1 MRILCAGPTTLL
13 PEVEEAMTG
22 IVTNPD
28 LDPDYEV
35 FHRKV
40 EARLSAVVKTDRPT
54 VMMLGEGMLA
64 LEAAVCS
71 LMEKGERVLV
81 MSNGVF
87 GGGFAD
93 YVKFFGGECVLYEKD
108 PRRGFDV
115 GELQAFLETD
125 SNFAIATMVH
135 CETPSGLTND
145 VKAIC
150 HLLKEYGIL
159 SIVDCVSSFGGED
172 IDFDAYGVD
181 MMLSAT
187 QKCLSAPTGLS
198 MITISEAAEEK
209 MRTRK
214 EPIPS
219 YYMNVLNYMSGQE
232 DFAFPYTMSEHLTFA
247 LDKALDLW
255 EKRDSVRLHKAYGDV
270 VRALFAKEGFTLYP
284 KDSFANTVTAVLLP
298 EGMRA
303 TEILAECRKRGI
315 FISKGAGELHDK
327 IIRIGHMGANLSSEN
342 FDALF
347 QVLDEVFALYGRDTH
362 FAEGFRACELMGE

>member
-13 PEVEEAMTG
+13 PEVEAAMTDV
-22 IVTNPD
+22 VTNPD
-28 LDPDYEV
+28 LDPAYEV
-35 FHRKV
+35 FHRNV
-40 EARLSAVVKTDRPT
+40 EKRLSAVVKTTRPT
-54 VMMLGEGMLA
+54 VIMLGEGMLA

-71 LMEKGERVLV
+71 LMEPGERVLV

-93 YVKFFGGECVLYEKD
+93 YVNFFGGEAVLYEKD
-108 PRRGFDV
+108 HRWGFDLD
-115 GELQAFLETD
+115 ELKAYLEKD
-125 SNFAIATMVH
+125 SDFAIATMVH

-150 HLLKEYGIL
+150 NLLKDYGIL

-209 MRTRK
+209 MRSRK

-232 DFAFPYTMSEHLTFA
+232 DFAFPYTMSEHLTGA
-247 LDKALDLW
+247 LNKALDLW
-255 EKRDSVRLHKAYGDV
+255 ETRDSVNLHRTYGKMT
-270 VRALFAKEGFTLYP
+270 RELFVKEGFELYP
-284 KDSFANTVTAVLLP
+284 KDSFADTVTAVCLP
-298 EGMRA
+298 EGVSA
-303 TEILAECRKRGI
+303 TEFLARCRDRGV
-315 FISKGAGELHDK
+315 FISKGAGKLHDR
-327 IIRIGHMGANLSSEN
+327 IIRIGHMGANISEEN
-342 FDALF
+342 FAALF
-347 QVLDEVFALYGRDTH
+347 KVLDAVFGSYGIKTR
-362 FAEGFRACELMGE
+362 FAEGFDAYERD